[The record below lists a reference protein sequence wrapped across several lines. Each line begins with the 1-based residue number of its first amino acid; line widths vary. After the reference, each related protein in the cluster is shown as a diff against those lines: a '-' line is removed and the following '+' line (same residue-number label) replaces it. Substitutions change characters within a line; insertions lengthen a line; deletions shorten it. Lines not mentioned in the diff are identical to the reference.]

1 MIQSPDVEFI
11 MEAHNGLSAKIV
23 QEAGKYLTFFVNQEV
38 ITHLRYFLN
47 ILSSTLSV
55 WLSFLGELRGSKKRK
70 PSPLTLPR
78 PLSLSPR
85 RA

>member
-1 MIQSPDVEFI
+1 MIQSPNVEFI

-38 ITHLRYFLN
+38 THVKYFLN
-47 ILSSTLSV
+47 ILNSTLSI

-70 PSPLTLPR
+70 PSPLTLP
-78 PLSLSPR
+78 LSFSAR

>member
-38 ITHLRYFLN
+38 THFNKVFLKYLKFYPEY
-47 ILSSTLSV
+47 I

-70 PSPLTLPR
+70 PSPLTLP
-78 PLSLSPR
+78 LSLSAR